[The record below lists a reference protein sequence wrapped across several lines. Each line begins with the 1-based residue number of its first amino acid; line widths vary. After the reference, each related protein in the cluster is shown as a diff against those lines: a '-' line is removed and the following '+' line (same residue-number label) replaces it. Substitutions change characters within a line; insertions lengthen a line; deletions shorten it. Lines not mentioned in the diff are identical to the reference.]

1 MRSVCVAWR
10 FAALVGFIKAGVRDL
25 FADLIHHGV
34 DLAPHHQ
41 IVGAPRRHAAQMRQH
56 NASDLVNQFI
66 DMVCAPVR
74 AASRQCG
81 CAAALPSL
89 LHARRQPHCAAIAAA
104 LAASIAGRQCGSVSG
119 KPSPCRWITPSGFE
133 VADVGP
139 GAIEVPRQYRH
150 ADGRWRGGP
159 PSRGRPVGDERTR
172 NGCSCRALAAGSAW
186 CMPRRVAGSGSGGAK
201 CCVEFSSKRH

>member
-1 MRSVCVAWR
+1 MPLRCVSTMPAIWSISSSTWS
-10 FAALVGFIKAGVRDL
+10 G
-25 FADLIHHGV
+25 
-34 DLAPHHQ
+34 
-41 IVGAPRRHAAQMRQH
+41 
-56 NASDLVNQFI
+56 
-66 DMVCAPVR
+66 APVR

-89 LHARRQPHCAAIAAA
+89 LHARRQPYCAAIAAA

-159 PSRGRPVGDERTR
+159 PSRDRPVGDERTR